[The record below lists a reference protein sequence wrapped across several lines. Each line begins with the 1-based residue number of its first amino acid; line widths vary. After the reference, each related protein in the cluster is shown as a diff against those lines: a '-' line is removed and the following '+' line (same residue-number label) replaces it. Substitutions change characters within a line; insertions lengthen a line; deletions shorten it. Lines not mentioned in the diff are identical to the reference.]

1 MKRLFLCIMLLLAP
15 LNEAI
20 CQNIIIGDRL
30 PSDVRSRRWLMDIQ
44 PEAADFSCVLFYH
57 SESSVCQDALK
68 HIKTILAAYG
78 AQVNLI
84 IITKERYEDA
94 GATLT
99 QHLDDHVGIAFD
111 EGGRIFRRIGIS
123 FIPFCVVCDKKRHAL
138 WCGNGTMLTTDI
150 MDKILT
156 TKE

>member
-1 MKRLFLCIMLLLAP
+1 MKRIFLCLMLLLAP
-15 LNEAI
+15 LSEAL
-20 CQNIIIGDRL
+20 CQNIIIGERL
-30 PSDVRSRRWLMDIQ
+30 PSDVRPRRWLMDMQ

-57 SESSVCQDALK
+57 SESEVCQAALA
-68 HIKTILAAYG
+68 HIKPILEAYG
-78 AQVNLI
+78 AQVNLV
-84 IITKERYEDA
+84 IITKEQYADA

-111 EGGRIFRRIGIS
+111 EGGRIFRRIGVS

-138 WCGNGTMLTTDI
+138 WCGNGAMLTTDV

-156 TKE
+156 TQ